1 MALGKSRSN
10 EEWLTFAGD
19 GYRGLFETVKTPMH
33 DAQGNVTGVLGIARD
48 ITDHRRRE
56 ADLNESETRL
66 NLALESTRVGIWEW
80 DISNNRWYG
89 SPTYFS
95 ALGYEVVTGP
105 ADARVEEQ
113 RVHPDDRAAM
123 HEQITAM
130 MRSDR
135 THLHYEARMLHA
147 DGSHHWM
154 SVRGKVVE
162 RDNTGKPTRMLGV
175 RIDINEL
182 KQAEDRVHWLA
193 HYDLLTGLPNR
204 TLLHA
209 RINNAIAEAQK
220 SAQPLALLFVDLDH
234 FKHVNDTLGHRIGDE
249 LLVEVAK
256 RMQSVVR
263 EHDTVSRQGGDEF
276 ILVLPDIDADAA
288 AQLARTV
295 LDKLSQRYQV
305 EQYELV
311 VTPSI
316 GISLY
321 PYDGQDFDALY
332 RCADIAMYSAKRNG
346 RNNFQFFTAEMQAR
360 SVRTLQLENA
370 LRDASTRGE
379 LSLHYQPQIALADGR
394 IIGAEAL
401 LRWQHPELGAISPAE
416 FIPIAEDSGQIL
428 AIGEWVLR
436 TATAQMKRWQDQGLP
451 ALVVAVNLSAVQ
463 FRHPDLPELVSQIL
477 DAAQLPPHYLEL
489 ELTER
494 VAMDNP
500 LNAIATMNALHAR
513 GVRMSIDDFGTGYS
527 SLNYLKRFPVCKLKV
542 DQSFV
547 HNITEDAEDRAIVG
561 AIISLAKNLGMHTL
575 AEGVE
580 TAAQLEFLHA
590 QGCDE
595 VQGYYFS
602 KPLTAPLFE
611 RLITDR
617 RDPTP

>member
-1 MALGKSRSN
+1 
-10 EEWLTFAGD
+10 
-19 GYRGLFETVKTPMH
+19 
-33 DAQGNVTGVLGIARD
+33 GIARD

-95 ALGYEVVTGP
+95 ALGYEPVIGP
-105 ADARVEEQ
+105 ADARMEQQ

-123 HEQITAM
+123 HEQVTAM
-130 MRSDR
+130 MRSNGA
-135 THLHYEARMLHA
+135 HLHYEARMLHA

-401 LRWQHPELGAISPAE
+401 LRGQHPELGAISLAE
-416 FIPIAEDSGQIL
+416 PVWIAECSGPIAR
-428 AIGEWVLR
+428 IGEWV
-436 TATAQMKRWQDQGLP
+436 MP
-451 ALVVAVNLSAVQ
+451 
-463 FRHPDLPELVSQIL
+463 
-477 DAAQLPPHYLEL
+477 
-489 ELTER
+489 
-494 VAMDNP
+494 
-500 LNAIATMNALHAR
+500 
-513 GVRMSIDDFGTGYS
+513 
-527 SLNYLKRFPVCKLKV
+527 
-542 DQSFV
+542 
-547 HNITEDAEDRAIVG
+547 
-561 AIISLAKNLGMHTL
+561 
-575 AEGVE
+575 
-580 TAAQLEFLHA
+580 
-590 QGCDE
+590 
-595 VQGYYFS
+595 
-602 KPLTAPLFE
+602 
-611 RLITDR
+611 
-617 RDPTP
+617 